1 MSKRLLHNLPEDAPS
16 WMMPYHL
23 DHYGGFHRE
32 WQIYRTPENIPYWF
46 SSAANK
52 STWDSPTMILT
63 SLITNG
69 VDSDTQHQVES
80 WEGVEGTPFTLITF
94 KKDKK
99 TKTQKR
105 VWIHRTTKQ
114 VFLQDPFAKAPEK
127 EAYNREIDL
136 INEEN

>member
-1 MSKRLLHNLPEDAPS
+1 
-16 WMMPYHL
+16 
-23 DHYGGFHRE
+23 
-32 WQIYRTPENIPYWF
+32 
-46 SSAANK
+46 
-52 STWDSPTMILT
+52 MILT

-69 VDSDTQHQVES
+69 LDSDTQHQVES
-80 WEGVEGTPFTLITF
+80 WEGVEGTPFTLVTF

-99 TKTQKR
+99 TKTQIR

-127 EAYNREIDL
+127 ETDKQEIDL